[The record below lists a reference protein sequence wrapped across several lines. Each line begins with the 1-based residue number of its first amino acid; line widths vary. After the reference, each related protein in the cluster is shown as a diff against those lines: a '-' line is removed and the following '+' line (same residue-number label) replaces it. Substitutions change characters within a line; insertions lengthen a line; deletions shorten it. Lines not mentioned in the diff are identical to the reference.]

1 MKVTVQVEWRKLGE
15 PIHQVEEVI
24 LHALRTEGFTTGH
37 IQVQGDPMEDK
48 SLIPFSDQE
57 RLPHEQV
64 AHLSNH
70 KNMQPVDLEK
80 TKFWKVS

>member
-70 KNMQPVDLEK
+70 KNMQPVDIE
-80 TKFWKVS
+80 TTHWKS

>member
-64 AHLSNH
+64 AHLSKH

>member
-48 SLIPFSDQE
+48 SLVPFSDQE

>member
-57 RLPHEQV
+57 RLPHEQI

-80 TKFWKVS
+80 TKFWNVS

>member
-48 SLIPFSDQE
+48 TLIPFSDQE

>member
-70 KNMQPVDLEK
+70 KNMQPVDLE
-80 TKFWKVS
+80 TTHWKL

>member
-57 RLPHEQV
+57 RLPHEQI

-70 KNMQPVDLEK
+70 KNMQPVDIEK

>member
-1 MKVTVQVEWRKLGE
+1 MKVKVEVEWRKLGE
-15 PIHQVEEVI
+15 PIKTVEEVI
-24 LHALRTEGFTTGH
+24 LHALRTEGYTTGH
-37 IQVQGDPMEDK
+37 IWVQGDPMEDK
-48 SLIPFSDQE
+48 SLVPFSDQE

-80 TKFWKVS
+80 TTFWKLS

>member
-24 LHALRTEGFTTGH
+24 LHALRTEGYTTGH

-80 TKFWKVS
+80 TKFWKLA